1 MAKTALT
8 RDQELLLTDEQFE
21 FIRQFVHARSGIALS
36 AGKRDLVY
44 GRLRHRLHAHQMS
57 GFDEYCALLK
67 RRPETESRELIN
79 AITTNL
85 TAFFREAHHFEFVRD
100 KLMPAWLTSP
110 HRPPR
115 IRLWSAGCA
124 TGEEPYSLAITVLDA
139 LGGRPADL
147 DILATDIDTQVLAD
161 AATATY
167 AAERIKPLR
176 PAYRR
181 WFQPTGGAEKIRV
194 AKEITDLIRFRQ
206 LNLSKPWPSAGPFD
220 LIFCRNVVI
229 YFDKETQR
237 NLFERLADALV
248 PNGHLVIG
256 HSETLFNMTDRFE
269 LIGRTIYRK
278 RI

>member
-1 MAKTALT
+1 MVKTALT
-8 RDQELLLTDEQFE
+8 LDQELLLTDEQFE
-21 FIRQFVHARSGIALS
+21 FIRQFVHARAGIALS
-36 AGKRDLVY
+36 AAKRELVY
-44 GRLRHRLHAHQMS
+44 GRLRQRLRAHQMS
-57 GFDEYCALLK
+57 GFDQYCALLK

-100 KLMPAWLTSP
+100 KLVPAWLTSP

-115 IRLWSAGCA
+115 IRLWSAGCS

-147 DILATDIDTQVLAD
+147 AILATDIDTQVLAD
-161 AATATY
+161 AGTAIY
-167 AAERIKPLR
+167 AAERTKPLR

-181 WFQPTGGAEKIRV
+181 WFQPTGGSDKICV
-194 AKEITDLIRFRQ
+194 AKEVTDLIRFRQ
-206 LNLSKPWPSAGPFD
+206 LNLTKPWPNDGPFD

-237 NLFERLADALV
+237 NVFARLADALV

-278 RI
+278 RV

>member
-44 GRLRHRLHAHQMS
+44 GRLRHRLRAHQMS

-181 WFQPTGGAEKIRV
+181 WFQPTGGGEKIRV

>member
-181 WFQPTGGAEKIRV
+181 WFHPTGGGRENSR
-194 AKEITDLIRFRQ
+194 RQ
-206 LNLSKPWPSAGPFD
+206 GNHRSYSLSPA
-220 LIFCRNVVI
+220 
-229 YFDKETQR
+229 
-237 NLFERLADALV
+237 
-248 PNGHLVIG
+248 
-256 HSETLFNMTDRFE
+256 
-269 LIGRTIYRK
+269 
-278 RI
+278 

>member
-110 HRPPR
+110 RRPPR

-181 WFQPTGGAEKIRV
+181 WLQPTGGGEKIRV

>member
-181 WFQPTGGAEKIRV
+181 WFQATGGGARKFASPRKSQILF
-194 AKEITDLIRFRQ
+194 AFASLI
-206 LNLSKPWPSAGPFD
+206 
-220 LIFCRNVVI
+220 
-229 YFDKETQR
+229 
-237 NLFERLADALV
+237 
-248 PNGHLVIG
+248 
-256 HSETLFNMTDRFE
+256 
-269 LIGRTIYRK
+269 
-278 RI
+278 

>member
-1 MAKTALT
+1 MAKTAFT

-181 WFQPTGGAEKIRV
+181 WFQPTGGGEKIRV